1 MQNLKN
7 MNFTRL
13 VKIINKNKSL
23 IFVFFALILEGL
35 FILISLRVSETY
47 LNVRDYSSVTLYYS
61 IISIIAFG
69 LFSGL
74 EQLRQSNTKPTLE
87 IKNTIKFAS
96 ISFALL
102 SPIFIVLFKNIG
114 LKSQYI
120 VWAILYG
127 FSYSI
132 QYEIFGY
139 FSFKNKYKKY
149 SLLKTIDGF
158 SKLLLVSI
166 ISLSINDLDS
176 IIIAFSISPVV
187 SIIIFLLFNKLDFQM
202 NTPQKDN
209 LKTFTNLTLQNF
221 VCIFFLYGLPISEVL
236 NSPEQIL
243 LTTNSFFAQTYSQ
256 VLQFC
261 LVPLQFL
268 FLPKLARK
276 LELNQKISLLNIF
289 EGFIAS
295 ITLSLLYLFFTY
307 TFGVEIIKYFFYESY
322 NLTSIETLYIG
333 SISVMIL
340 LIKSSSF
347 YLIAIRKTHLI
358 AISVLTGFIAFIV
371 LFTLLNIQ
379 VVYLFLFSCLI
390 SLSIIIL
397 LNIKLSKNDKQ

>member
-1 MQNLKN
+1 M
-7 MNFTRL
+7 
-13 VKIINKNKSL
+13 
-23 IFVFFALILEGL
+23 
-35 FILISLRVSETY
+35 
-47 LNVRDYSSVTLYYS
+47 
-61 IISIIAFG
+61 
-69 LFSGL
+69 
-74 EQLRQSNTKPTLE
+74 
-87 IKNTIKFAS
+87 
-96 ISFALL
+96 
-102 SPIFIVLFKNIG
+102 
-114 LKSQYI
+114 
-120 VWAILYG
+120 
-127 FSYSI
+127 
-132 QYEIFGY
+132 
-139 FSFKNKYKKY
+139 
-149 SLLKTIDGF
+149 
-158 SKLLLVSI
+158 
-166 ISLSINDLDS
+166 
-176 IIIAFSISPVV
+176 
-187 SIIIFLLFNKLDFQM
+187 
-202 NTPQKDN
+202 
-209 LKTFTNLTLQNF
+209 
-221 VCIFFLYGLPISEVL
+221 L

-261 LVPLQFL
+261 LVPLQFI

-358 AISVLTGFIAFIV
+358 AISVLAGFVAFIV
-371 LFTLLNIQ
+371 LFALLNIQ